1 MTKTLKVALQMDA
14 LEGIDVAADT
24 SFALGLEAQKRG
36 HELFFYLPES
46 LTLDG
51 QKLTARLTAL
61 TLRDEAAGFF
71 TYGAT
76 QQMDLAA
83 LDVVL
88 IRQDPPFDMAYITNT
103 YLLEKLQPDVLV
115 VNNPTTIRNAP
126 EKLLPFLFDG
136 LGTATMI
143 SRDKEALKNFRKA
156 HKDIIIK
163 PLYGNGGAG
172 VFHVPPE
179 GENFAALL
187 DMFFTASNEP
197 IIAQKYLPEI
207 KQGDKRIILIEGQAV
222 GALNRV
228 PSKGDARAN
237 VHAGG
242 TAEAA
247 ELTASD
253 KAIVDKIGGYLREAG
268 IVLAGIDVIGD
279 RLTEINIT
287 SPTCLREIKA
297 FGGADIAA
305 LFWDAV
311 EKRRG

>member
-76 QQMDLAA
+76 QQMDLRE

-253 KAIVDKIGGYLREAG
+253 KAIVDKIGGYLHEAG

>member
-1 MTKTLKVALQMDA
+1 MTKPLKVAVQMDA

-36 HELFFYLPES
+36 HELYFYLPES

-51 QKLTARLTAL
+51 QELTAALTAL
-61 TLRDEAAGFF
+61 TLRDEAGDPF

-76 QQMDLAA
+76 QQTNLRE

-103 YLLEKLQPDVLV
+103 YLLEKLHPDVLV
-115 VNNPTTIRNAP
+115 VNNPTAIRNAP

-136 LGTATMI
+136 LVAPTMI
-143 SRDKEALKNFRKA
+143 SRDKNALKNFRTT

-179 GENFAALL
+179 NENFAALL
-187 DMFFTASNEP
+187 DMFFTASKEP

-207 KQGDKRIILIEGQAV
+207 KQGDKRIILIEGKAV

-242 TAEAA
+242 TARAA
-247 ELTASD
+247 ELTAQD
-253 KAIVDKIGGYLREAG
+253 KAIADRIGGYLHEAG

-279 RLTEINIT
+279 RLTEINVT